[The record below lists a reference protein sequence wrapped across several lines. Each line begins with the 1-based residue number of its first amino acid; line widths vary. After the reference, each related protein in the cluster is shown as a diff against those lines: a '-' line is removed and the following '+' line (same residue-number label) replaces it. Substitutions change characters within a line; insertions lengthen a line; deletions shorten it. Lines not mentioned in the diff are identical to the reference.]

1 MFLHGC
7 GLFRAF
13 YTSPILMTMFSLQVP
28 AASSRRLVPA
38 AVLGLLLL
46 GSCSKDKEP
55 DVVTPAA
62 PAVVTFTQAG
72 LYPEGVQYD
81 AANTRFLVTSLT
93 TGRVGQVKDDGTYST
108 AFPDDPKLVSA
119 IGLYLDEPRNRVLA
133 AISDPGANAARST
146 ATTQGKLARLAIF
159 NRSAPTA
166 APTIVEL
173 GTLRPALAHFAN
185 DIAVDAQGNAYI
197 TDSFSNLIYKVDPQ
211 NNATVFLEDAAR
223 LGTPAAGAFG
233 FNGIVVH
240 PDGYLLV
247 AKSDNGVIYKVPLT
261 NPAGYVPVATTQN
274 LMAADG
280 LLLQDNNTLQV
291 VSNAQAKVFRL
302 ATTNNFG
309 AATLSGTFATKAEFP
324 TTLTQR
330 AGNSYVLYANLD
342 ALFSGRMPAVSQYS
356 INRVTFQ

>member
-1 MFLHGC
+1 
-7 GLFRAF
+7 
-13 YTSPILMTMFSLQVP
+13 MFSIQAQ
-28 AASSRRLVPA
+28 AAVSRRLAPA
-38 AVLGLLLL
+38 ALLGLLLL
-46 GSCSKDKEP
+46 ASCAKDKASDP
-55 DVVTPAA
+55 PTPTA

-81 AANTRFLVTSLT
+81 VANSRFLVTSLT

-133 AISDPGANAARST
+133 AISDPGANQARST
-146 ATTQGKLARLAIF
+146 AATQGKLARLAIF

-173 GTLRPALAHFAN
+173 GTQRPNAGHFAN
-185 DIAVDAQGNAYI
+185 DITVDAQGNAYV
-197 TDSFSNLIYKVDPQ
+197 TDSFSGIIYKVDTQ
-211 NNATVFLEDAAR
+211 NNATVFVESPQFVA
-223 LGTPAAGAFG
+223 PAGAFG
-233 FNGIVVH
+233 LNGIVFH

-247 AKSDNGVIYKVPLT
+247 VKSDDGKLFKIPLAT
-261 NPAGYVPVATTQN
+261 PASFTTVTTTQN

-302 ATTNNFG
+302 VTTNSFG

-324 TTLTQR
+324 TTLAR
-330 AGNSYVLYANLD
+330 RDGNSYVLYANLD
-342 ALFSGRMPAVSQYS
+342 KLFGGQMPPVSQYS
-356 INRVTFQ
+356 INRVIF

>member
-1 MFLHGC
+1 
-7 GLFRAF
+7 
-13 YTSPILMTMFSLQVP
+13 MTMFSNQAKAV
-28 AASSRRLVPA
+28 ASRRLAPA

-46 GSCSKDKEP
+46 ASCAKDK
-55 DVVTPAA
+55 DSAMATPAA

-81 AANTRFLVTSLT
+81 AANSRFLVTSLT

-119 IGLYLDEPRNRVLA
+119 IGLFLDEPRNRVLA
-133 AISDPGANAARST
+133 AISDPGANPARST
-146 ATTQGKLARLAIF
+146 SATQGKLARLAVF
-159 NRSAPTA
+159 NRNAPTA

-173 GTLRPALAHFAN
+173 GTLRPALNHFAN
-185 DIAVDAQGNAYI
+185 DVAVDGQGNAYV
-197 TDSFSNLIYKVDPQ
+197 TDSFSNLIYKVDAVT
-211 NNATVFLEDAAR
+211 NVATVFLEDAAR

-233 FNGIVVH
+233 FNGIVFH

-247 AKSDNGVIYKVPLT
+247 IKSDNGGLYKVPLASPST
-261 NPAGYVPVATTQN
+261 YTQVTTAQN
-274 LMAADG
+274 LKDGDG

-291 VSNAQAKVFRL
+291 VSNGQAKVFRL
-302 ATTNNFG
+302 TTANGFG

-324 TTLTQR
+324 TTLAR
-330 AGNSYVLYANLD
+330 RNDASYVLYANLD
-342 ALFSGRMPAVSQYS
+342 KLFGGQMPAVSQYT

>member
-1 MFLHGC
+1 
-7 GLFRAF
+7 
-13 YTSPILMTMFSLQVP
+13 MTMFSIQ
-28 AASSRRLVPA
+28 AQASVYRRLAPA

-46 GSCSKDKEP
+46 GGCSKGDTEP
-55 DVVTPAA
+55 PMQVKDA
-62 PAVVTFTQAG
+62 PATIAFTQAG

-81 AANTRFLVTSLT
+81 AANSRFLVTSLT

-133 AISDPGANAARST
+133 AVSDPGANSARST
-146 ATTQGKLARLAIF
+146 AATQGKLARLAIF

-166 APTIVEL
+166 APTVVEL
-173 GTLRPALAHFAN
+173 GTLRPTLGHFAN
-185 DIAVDAQGNAYI
+185 DVAVDAQGNAYV
-197 TDSFSNLIYKVDPQ
+197 TDSFSNLIYKVDAVT
-211 NNATVFLEDAAR
+211 NVATVFLEDAAR
-223 LGTPAAGAFG
+223 LGTPAASAFG
-233 FNGIVVH
+233 FNGIVFH

-247 AKSDNGVIYKVPLT
+247 AKSDNGMIYKVPLT
-261 NPAGYVPVATTQN
+261 NPAGYAPVATTQN

-302 ATTNNFG
+302 VTTNSFG

-324 TTLTQR
+324 TTLAR
-330 AGNSYVLYANLD
+330 RDGNSYVLYANLD
-342 ALFSGRMPAVSQYS
+342 KLFGGQMPPVSQYS
-356 INRVTFQ
+356 INRVIFQ

>member
-1 MFLHGC
+1 MSAASFA
-7 GLFRAF
+7 LFF
-13 YTSPILMTMFSLQVP
+13 IPIFMTMFSIQAPTAGARRLAP
-28 AASSRRLVPA
+28 AAA
-38 AVLGLLLL
+38 LGLLLL
-46 GSCSKDKEP
+46 ASCAKDK
-55 DVVTPAA
+55 DSAVATPAA

-81 AANTRFLVTSLT
+81 AANSRFLVTSLT
-93 TGRVGQVKDDGTYST
+93 TGRVGQVKDDGTYSP

-133 AISDPGANAARST
+133 AISDPGANQARST
-146 ATTQGKLARLAIF
+146 SATQNKLARLAIF

-173 GTLRPALAHFAN
+173 GTLRPALGHFAN
-185 DIAVDAQGNAYI
+185 DVAVDAQGNAYV
-197 TDSFSNLIYKVDPQ
+197 TDSFSNLIYKVDAVT
-211 NNATVFLEDAAR
+211 NVATVFLEDAAR

-247 AKSDNGVIYKVPLT
+247 IKSDNGGLYKVPLSSPST
-261 NPAGYVPVATTQN
+261 YTQVTTAQN
-274 LMAADG
+274 LMAGDG

-302 ATTNNFG
+302 TTANGFG
-309 AATLSGTFATKAEFP
+309 AATLAGTFATKAEFP
-324 TTLTQR
+324 TTLAR
-330 AGNSYVLYANLD
+330 RDGASYVLYANLD
-342 ALFSGRMPAVSQYS
+342 KLFGGQTPPVSQYS
-356 INRVTFQ
+356 INRVAFQ

>member
-1 MFLHGC
+1 M
-7 GLFRAF
+7 
-13 YTSPILMTMFSLQVP
+13 MTFSLKAQVAGFRPLAP
-28 AASSRRLVPA
+28 AALA
-38 AVLGLLLL
+38 LLLL
-46 GSCSKDKEP
+46 ASCSKDKTP
-55 DVVTPAA
+55 DVAPAA

-81 AANTRFLVTSLT
+81 AANSRFLVTSLT

-119 IGLYLDEPRNRVLA
+119 IGLYLDEPRSRVLA
-133 AISDPGANAARST
+133 AISDPGANPARST
-146 ATTQGKLARLAIF
+146 GATQGKLARLAIF

-173 GTLRPALAHFAN
+173 GALRPNAGHFAN
-185 DIAVDAQGNAYI
+185 DIAVDAQGNAYV
-197 TDSFSNLIYKVDPQ
+197 TDSFSGIIYKVDATTNAASVFVESPQ
-211 NNATVFLEDAAR
+211 FAA
-223 LGTPAAGAFG
+223 PAGAFG
-233 FNGIVVH
+233 LNGIVFH

-247 AKSDNGVIYKVPLT
+247 AKSDDGKLFKIPLAAPT
-261 NPAGYVPVATTQN
+261 TFTTVATTQN

-302 ATTNNFG
+302 ATTNGFG

-324 TTLTQR
+324 TTLAR
-330 AGNSYVLYANLD
+330 RDGNSYVLYANLD